1 MAVTRTLAARFSHG
15 RWLAVLVLLLPA
27 VAGAQTP
34 PVRHEMKVALDPQ
47 AHSLQ
52 VEDRITLAGD
62 ADGPLRFALHAGL
75 RAASTTPG
83 VKVSYACETR
93 PGDEEALDYYSVT
106 LPAGTRDFTLKYGG
120 LINRAPEQEGS
131 ETRSF
136 ETTSG
141 VISADGVFLAGASH
155 WYPELDTEAL
165 SFSLEVVAPPGWEA
179 VSQGERTQHT
189 SDGTA
194 TRSRWESPQP
204 QQEIYLIA
212 ARFTEYS
219 RTAGKVEA
227 QVFLRNPDAA
237 LAQRYLDATARY
249 LALYDGLIGAYPYK
263 KFALVE
269 NFWQTGYGMPSFTL
283 LGSQVIRLPF
293 IVDSSYPHE
302 ILHNWWGNG
311 VYVDYASGNWSE
323 GLTSYLADHLMQEQ
337 RGDGAEHRRAAL
349 QKYADFVAAGKDFP
363 LTEFR
368 SRHSAVTEAV
378 GYGKTMMLFHMLRR
392 ELGDAV
398 FTRALRDFYR
408 DNLFHRASFADVA
421 KSFSLVAGRDLTAE
435 FDQWVRRP
443 GAPELR
449 VSQVKALAGKGG
461 YQLEAVLEQLQPGPA
476 YSLSVP
482 LAVTIAGQQ
491 QAYQV
496 SVAMDVKRLQLSLP
510 VTGRPLRLD
519 VDPEFDLFRRLAR
532 DEMPPALSQAFGAD
546 KVLLLLPSAAPAPMR
561 DQYRRLAAGWRG
573 QPSFDLDIRWDNAV
587 ERLPSGRAVWLLG
600 WENRFRGELGGAL
613 AALQAAVSEDGAH
626 IGDQDFARASSSI
639 VLTVRHPSDPTA
651 TLSWVAAQ
659 DEAAVPGLARKLPH
673 YARYSY
679 AVFSGPEPANIA
691 KGVWPVVRS
700 PLSAAVQQQDGSTIE
715 VSRAKLAPRAALGAR
730 P

>member
-1 MAVTRTLAARFSHG
+1 MAVMRTLAVRFPPG
-15 RWLAVLVLLLPA
+15 RWLAVLALLLPA
-27 VAGAQTP
+27 AAGAQTP
-34 PVRHEMKVALDPQ
+34 FRHEMKVALDPQ

-52 VEDRITLAGD
+52 VEDRIALAGD
-62 ADGPLRFALHAGL
+62 ADGPVRFALHAGL

-106 LPAGTRDFTLKYGG
+106 LPAGMRDFTLKYGG

-141 VISADGVFLAGASH
+141 VISAEGVFLAGASH
-155 WYPELDTEAL
+155 WYPQIDAEAF
-165 SFSLEVVAPPGWEA
+165 SFSLEVAAPPGWEA
-179 VSQGERTQHT
+179 VSQGERTQH
-189 SDGTA
+189 SVDGAA

-212 ARFTEYS
+212 ARFAEYS
-219 RTAGKVEA
+219 RTAGKVQA

-249 LALYDGLIGAYPYK
+249 LALYDELIGAYPYK

-323 GLTSYLADHLMQEQ
+323 GLTSYLADHLMQER
-337 RGDGAEHRRAAL
+337 RGKGAEHRRAAL

-398 FTRALRDFYR
+398 FTLALRDFYR
-408 DNLFHRASFADVA
+408 DNLFRRASFADVA
-421 KSFSLVAGRDLTAE
+421 KSFSQAAGRDLTAE

-449 VSQVKALAGKGG
+449 VSQVKARPAQDG

-476 YSLSVP
+476 YRLAVP
-482 LAVTIAGQQ
+482 LAVTMAGQQ

-496 SVAMDVKRLQLSLP
+496 SVAMDAKRLQLSLP
-510 VTGRPLRLD
+510 VAGRPLRLD

-561 DQYRRLAAGWRG
+561 DQYRRMAAGWRG
-573 QPSFDLDIRWDNAV
+573 QPSFDLDIRWDDRV
-587 ERLPSGRAVWLLG
+587 ERLPPGRAVWLLG

-613 AALQAAVSEDGAH
+613 AALQAGVSEDGAH
-626 IGDQDFARASSSI
+626 IGEQDFARATSSI
-639 VLTVRHPSDPTA
+639 VLTVRHPSDPAA

-673 YARYSY
+673 YATYGY
-679 AVFSGPEPANIA
+679 AVFTGPEPANIA
-691 KGVWPVVRS
+691 KGGWPVVGS
-700 PLSAAVQQQDGSTIE
+700 PLAVAVQQQDGSIVE
-715 VSRAKLAPRAALGAR
+715 ASRARLAPRPALGAR